1 MLVSTNNIIYL
12 SLNIVENSRSL
23 RELSE
28 KWPYKYYEKK
38 KICRAIDRMKVPKV
52 STVLHESLKTPV
64 VAKAPECQCG
74 SRRESREIDILMWK
88 LDGTK

>member
-1 MLVSTNNIIYL
+1 MSVSRKHYIIYL

-38 KICRAIDRMKVPKV
+38 KEICRAIDRMKVLKV
-52 STVLHESLKTPV
+52 STVLHESLKTP
-64 VAKAPECQCG
+64 Q
-74 SRRESREIDILMWK
+74 W
-88 LDGTK
+88 